1 MASTYLIRSTPSET
15 FNKLT
20 VSCWFKGMA
29 DGTQRNFWGLYDNTD
44 NNRFFGLYYSSN
56 GSLYAYWKQDGS
68 LQFTLGTMQKFR
80 DPNAWYHFVMT
91 MDTTLATASDR
102 VKFYLNGE
110 RITVFEDSLDT
121 ITQNKNV
128 DLMNGTTDG
137 RMQWGGGKISG
148 TQYYWNGSMSHCH
161 MCVGYAYDA
170 SSFGSTDATTG
181 EWKINTSPSV
191 SYGTNGGFWLKD
203 GNQLTDSST
212 NSNTLTVGGGTITK
226 TEDNPSNVFAT
237 INPLFVNDDG
247 DVNALTKGNNTYTSA
262 HTNEWHN
269 MASTLGAVTGKYYWE
284 VKYEQLIDTSTI
296 YMASEGVA
304 STDFAPANLNIGEG
318 SRSGYGYGWLC
329 GNRNTTSN
337 TRYLKTVNG
346 TATLTTD
353 SNNTP
358 VVAGDIVGVAG
369 DATNGKLWFHKN
381 GTYIDDT
388 SGYVGNPSSDAYPY
402 HTGMQTGILYTVWS
416 DVWQNSTGSDLIK
429 SYNFGNGYFG
439 TTAVSSAGTN
449 ASGIGIFEY
458 DVPTGYTALST
469 KGLNL

>member
-44 NNRFFGLYYSSN
+44 SNRFFGLYYSSN

-170 SSFGSTDATTG
+170 SAFGSTDSTTG

-212 NSNTLTVGGGTITK
+212 NSNTLTVGGGTLTK

-237 INPLFVNDDG
+237 LNPLYRQDHAFSN
-247 DVNALTKGNNTYTSA
+247 GNLGYTSSA
-262 HTNEWHN
+262 TDWDSACSNIC
-269 MASTLGAVTGKYYWE
+269 ASSGKYYME
-284 VKYEQLIDTSTI
+284 TKV
-296 YMASEGVA
+296 
-304 STDFAPANLNIGEG
+304 
-318 SRSGYGYGWLC
+318 
-329 GNRNTTSN
+329 
-337 TRYLKTVNG
+337 
-346 TATLTTD
+346 TATASGVTRTIFGVGDVRDANEIAQDQFGLTNHSNGD
-353 SNNTP
+353 S
-358 VVAGDIVGVAG
+358 VGYYGSSGSA
-369 DATNGKLWFHKN
+369 HKN
-381 GTYIDDT
+381 GSNVGGSFASFTTNDIIGMYVDLDNGYVYFAKNGSMQNSGVPT
-388 SGYVGNPSSDAYPY
+388 SG
-402 HTGMQTGILYTVWS
+402 
-416 DVWQNSTGSDLIK
+416 STGTGGISIATGQTYTFGVTAYGGGA
-429 SYNFGNGYFG
+429 SQTNFGNGYFG

-449 ASGIGIFEY
+449 ASNLGIFEY
-458 DVPTGYTALST
+458 DVPSGYTALCT
-469 KGLNL
+469 KGLNE

>member
-1 MASTYLIRSTPSET
+1 MANSYAIRSPPSET

-44 NNRFFGLYYSSN
+44 SNRFFGLYYSAN

-121 ITQNKNV
+121 ITQSKNV

-191 SYGTNGGFWLKD
+191 SYGTNGGFWFKD

-212 NSNTLTVGGGTITK
+212 NSNTLTVGSGTLTK

-237 INPLFVNDDG
+237 LNPLSTMIGGSYTFTNGNTTSEQDISRGAISTLGMTSGKFYAEAKFISTSGTNCVIGICGINNTSNQNPGLVASGYIYDQDG
-247 DVNALTKGNNTYTSA
+247 TKGNNDSNSSFGNTYT
-262 HTNEWHN
+262 T
-269 MASTLGAVTGKYYWE
+269 
-284 VKYEQLIDTSTI
+284 
-296 YMASEGVA
+296 
-304 STDFAPANLNIGEG
+304 
-318 SRSGYGYGWLC
+318 
-329 GNRNTTSN
+329 
-337 TRYLKTVNG
+337 
-346 TATLTTD
+346 
-353 SNNTP
+353 
-358 VVAGDIVGVAG
+358 GDIIGIAV
-369 DATNGKLWFHKN
+369 DLDNLKIYFSKN
-381 GTYIDDT
+381 GT
-388 SGYVGNPSSDAYPY
+388 
-402 HTGMQTGILYTVWS
+402 
-416 DVWQNSTGSDLIK
+416 WQNSGDPTSGSTGTGAVSITDPASTVSGFYFPAVTFYDSTGK
-429 SYNFGNGYFG
+429 GTFKFNFGNPMETISSGNSDGNGYG
-439 TTAVSSAGTN
+439 N
-449 ASGIGIFEY
+449 FEY
-458 DVPTGYTALST
+458 SVPSGYYALCT
-469 KGLNL
+469 KNLAEFG